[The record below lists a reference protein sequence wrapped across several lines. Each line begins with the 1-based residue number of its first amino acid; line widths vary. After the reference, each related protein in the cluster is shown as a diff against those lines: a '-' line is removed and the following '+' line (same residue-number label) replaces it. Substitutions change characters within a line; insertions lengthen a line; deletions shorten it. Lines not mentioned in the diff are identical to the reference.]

1 MKANFNGVTTAHTQ
15 TGTRSNWKRR
25 DEARNREIARAK
37 DDKRVSS
44 LIMSEMASEIAEL
57 RKPKPMIVKLDPEEA
72 LFMLSEGCMVWAT
85 VDGKRE
91 RCWMTKAKE
100 MYVGN
105 IPARLAGGAEYETEI
120 YFTEA
125 ENGKEA

>member
-1 MKANFNGVTTAHTQ
+1 MKANFIGVTTAHTQ
-15 TGTRSNWKRR
+15 TGTRSHWKRR
-25 DEARNREIARAK
+25 DEARKREIARSN
-37 DDKRVSS
+37 DDKRTAS

-57 RKPKPMIVKLDPEEA
+57 RKPKPMIVRLDPDEA
-72 LFMLSEGCMVWAT
+72 RLWLSEGCMVWAT

-105 IPARLAGGAEYETEI
+105 IPARLAGAAEYETEI
-120 YFTEA
+120 YFTE
-125 ENGKEA
+125 E

>member
-1 MKANFNGVTTAHTQ
+1 MKANFSGVTTAHTQ

-25 DEARNREIARAK
+25 DEARKREIASSK
-37 DDKRVSS
+37 DDKRTAS

-57 RKPKPMIVKLDPEEA
+57 RKPKPMIVKLDPDEA
-72 LFMLSEGCMVWAT
+72 RLWLSEGCMVWAT

-105 IPARLAGGAEYETEI
+105 IPARLAGTAEYETEI
-120 YFTEA
+120 YFT
-125 ENGKEA
+125 KE

>member
-1 MKANFNGVTTAHTQ
+1 M
-15 TGTRSNWKRR
+15 
-25 DEARNREIARAK
+25 
-37 DDKRVSS
+37 SS

-72 LFMLSEGCMVWAT
+72 LFMLSKGSMVWAK
-85 VDGKRE
+85 VGRKRV
-91 RCWMTKAKE
+91 RCWLTKAKE